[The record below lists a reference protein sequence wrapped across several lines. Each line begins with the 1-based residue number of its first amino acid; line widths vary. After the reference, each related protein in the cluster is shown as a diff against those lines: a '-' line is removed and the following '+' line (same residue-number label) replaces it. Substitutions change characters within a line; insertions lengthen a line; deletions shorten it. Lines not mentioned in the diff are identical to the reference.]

1 MKLIG
6 SNKCPICGKEWA
18 AEGNLVPNTKDR
30 DFYGG
35 RVKFFKEVICECKT
49 KYTLCVEV
57 KEDRQGKRTFPV
69 IDMIVSA
76 DAETIKSIEE
86 AEARKVKY
94 DIIQKNG
101 ETYMTKE
108 QKQEAKIQNVLA
120 TVIDKDTKIEKLL
133 ELTTNELRGIAKKRH
148 VKFKVTESK
157 QALAEKLLAADP
169 SLVVAQQD

>member
-1 MKLIG
+1 MKLTHGNI
-6 SNKCPICGKEWA
+6 CPICGKEWK
-18 AEGNLVPNTKDR
+18 AEGDLIPNTKDKE
-30 DFYGG
+30 FYGG
-35 RVKFFKEVICECKT
+35 RVSFFKEVVCDCKT
-49 KYTLCVEV
+49 KYNLCIET
-57 KEDRQGKRTFPV
+57 KQDRMGHKAYPV
-69 IDMIVSA
+69 IDMIIEA
-76 DAETIKSIEE
+76 DAETMKSIEE

-133 ELTTNELRGIAKKRH
+133 ELTTNELRAIAKKRH

-157 QALAEKLLAADP
+157 QALAEKLLASDP